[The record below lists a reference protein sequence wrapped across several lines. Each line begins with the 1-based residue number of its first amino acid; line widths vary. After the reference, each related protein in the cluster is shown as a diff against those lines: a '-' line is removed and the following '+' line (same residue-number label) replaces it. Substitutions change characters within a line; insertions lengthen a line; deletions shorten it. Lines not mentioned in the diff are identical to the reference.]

1 MTFIFTYIL
10 NFCLYGV
17 IGAALYFLFRLIY
30 LKALHK
36 KRKST
41 SKEMLGALFA
51 FYFAGL
57 LSQTVLPN
65 IGFSFG
71 DGLIIDVFFNWK
83 NYIRISKEGFEHIQN
98 EPIQG
103 SINLIP
109 FKTIASY
116 FTGEDIRHFSLSDL
130 SNFRI
135 VNVLGNVLLFVP
147 FGLLLPVINKR
158 TAKFSRVLLWS
169 SLLVL
174 LIEFEQ
180 YFIGRSADIDD
191 FILNVFGA
199 LCGYLLYK
207 IVRKI
212 LHKKTSVSSDK
223 QKGDLI

>member
-10 NFCLYGV
+10 NFCFYGA
-17 IGAALYFLFRLIY
+17 IGAVIYILFRLIY
-30 LKALHK
+30 LKASHK
-36 KRKST
+36 KKKSK
-41 SKEMLGALFA
+41 SKEILSVLFA

-57 LSQTVLPN
+57 LSQTALPN
-65 IGFSFG
+65 IGFSFD
-71 DGLIIDVFFNWK
+71 DGLIIDIFFNWE

-109 FKTIASY
+109 FKTIVSY
-116 FTGEDIRHFSLSDL
+116 FTGNDTRHFSLSDL

-147 FGLLLPVINKR
+147 FGFLLPIINKR
-158 TAKFSRVLLWS
+158 AAKFSRVLLCS

-207 IVRKI
+207 IARKL
-212 LHKKTSVSSDK
+212 LHNKKTRECLNK
-223 QKGDLI
+223 